1 MNLVVLSLLAWA
13 LGLALGSRE
22 YTLPW
27 QHNFQLTDP
36 HSVALTE
43 MRLIMAK
50 VHFLFDVESAD
61 PDLDWIQK
69 TVFRLL
75 WAPPRLMARLE
86 VAQPK

>member
-1 MNLVVLSLLAWA
+1 
-13 LGLALGSRE
+13 
-22 YTLPW
+22 
-27 QHNFQLTDP
+27 
-36 HSVALTE
+36 

-50 VHFLFDVESAD
+50 VHFLFDVESTD

-69 TVFRLL
+69 TIFRLL